1 MQIAI
6 HPRFHALGGPCKV
19 LNSTCMSV
27 NNTIAQATAAAAEFA
42 AADLAWIKE
51 QTQARVTRSAPAVR
65 SSM

>member
-1 MQIAI
+1 
-6 HPRFHALGGPCKV
+6 
-19 LNSTCMSV
+19 MSV